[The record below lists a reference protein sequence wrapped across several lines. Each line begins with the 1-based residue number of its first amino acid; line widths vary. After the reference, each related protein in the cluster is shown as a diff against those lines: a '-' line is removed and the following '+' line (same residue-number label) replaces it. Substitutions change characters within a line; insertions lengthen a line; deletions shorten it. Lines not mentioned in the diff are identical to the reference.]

1 LKLVIEGIS
10 KRYKDKWAVR
20 NFSVELTSGV
30 YGLLGPNGSGKTT
43 LLRMMVD
50 ILKPTNGRILL
61 DGRDIQV
68 LDDRYRDLLGYL
80 PQEFGL
86 YTNFTAHRFLM
97 YIAALKGIE
106 RDQAEQRVDDV
117 LQLVNLQE
125 ERKRKIGTFSGGM
138 KQRLGIAQA
147 ILNDPHILILDEPTA
162 GLDPKERIRF
172 RNLISEISGDRI
184 VVFSTHIVSDI
195 EYIARE
201 VMLIKEGFLLKKD
214 TPTKI
219 LQELE
224 GKVWQVEI
232 PESALYDIK
241 QKYKMGNI
249 RRKQEGIEVRIIS
262 KEKPFPSAVQIEPG
276 MEDIYL
282 YYFDEEAETN
292 GTLETRAV

>member
-1 LKLVIEGIS
+1 
-10 KRYKDKWAVR
+10 
-20 NFSVELTSGV
+20 
-30 YGLLGPNGSGKTT
+30 
-43 LLRMMVD
+43 
-50 ILKPTNGRILL
+50 
-61 DGRDIQV
+61 
-68 LDDRYRDLLGYL
+68 
-80 PQEFGL
+80 
-86 YTNFTAHRFLM
+86 M